1 MRWDRRGWR
10 SPAELGDDASGQLVV
25 EWALLAA
32 TVIMPFGL
40 LAPTMIDMITTYYY
54 RIAGLVSLPFP

>member
-1 MRWDRRGWR
+1 MMLDRQRWR
-10 SPAELGDDASGQLVV
+10 SLAELGDDTTGQLVV
-25 EWALLAA
+25 EWALLVA

-54 RIAGLVSLPFP
+54 RIAGLISLPFP

>member
-10 SPAELGDDASGQLVV
+10 SPAELGDDDSGQLVV

-54 RIAGLVSLPFP
+54 RIAGLISLPFP